1 MDKIREQRL
10 DWYDTTIW
18 YYEDLMKKGQKLS
31 KMQREQL
38 QEVADTVIVF
48 GEYGEFLSS
57 CAQNILASC

>member
-10 DWYDTTIW
+10 DWFDSTIW
-18 YYEDLMKKGQKLS
+18 YYEDLMKTGHKLS

-57 CAQNILASC
+57 CAQKMLAMC